1 MQLHRATIPSLLFP
15 LLHRTLAQS
24 SSSGCGL
31 SCDDYETNL
40 YRNYGLYGT
49 YGSDVT
55 GNGPIDAAIAQVS
68 CPQNVFDC
76 YKCGGTGLTS
86 SSWDSNP
93 LTTLHSWFVVCTTL
107 DQLSVASA
115 VSCWNSDLATDCAD
129 TGSGSGGGSGG
140 SGDGSSSA
148 SAGGS
153 MRMEVDG
160 LLPGV
165 ILVAAAGVLLY
176 L

>member
-1 MQLHRATIPSLLFP
+1 M
-15 LLHRTLAQS
+15 
-24 SSSGCGL
+24 
-31 SCDDYETNL
+31 
-40 YRNYGLYGT
+40 
-49 YGSDVT
+49 
-55 GNGPIDAAIAQVS
+55 
-68 CPQNVFDC
+68 
-76 YKCGGTGLTS
+76 
-86 SSWDSNP
+86 
-93 LTTLHSWFVVCTTL
+93 
-107 DQLSVASA
+107 ASA

-140 SGDGSSSA
+140 SGNGSSSA